1 MLDAMKCSH
10 LKCMHYEVSTN
21 LGLVHA
27 NLTRL
32 IQADPNYHWYIEL
45 YGGLNLPTFSGMSCF
60 LKKENIIRLKKTEL
74 IKTEECKRQRNKWK
88 PTHRTTEQENR
99 KKNLKQRNICHTYG
113 YEETINRLYAELL
126 RYVTSNRGIKICG

>member
-1 MLDAMKCSH
+1 
-10 LKCMHYEVSTN
+10 MHYEVSTN

-32 IQADPNYHWYIEL
+32 IQADSNYHWYIEL

-74 IKTEECKRQRNKWK
+74 IKTEECKEINGKQ
-88 PTHRTTEQENR
+88 HTEPLNR
-99 KKNLKQRNICHTYG
+99 KIEK
-113 YEETINRLYAELL
+113 
-126 RYVTSNRGIKICG
+126 KI